1 MKTINVLRSS
11 ILFYILFLI
20 ACQSDNKRDKIQT
33 WFEQIA
39 PDFSTQTLR
48 VPQGYTY
55 DILFSEGDTVLT
67 LDGKRTP
74 AKGKH
79 DFVAYIPIAGSSEH
93 GYLYVGHESHDTN
106 SILGD
111 GGAGTVFEVKK
122 IDGNWRAVSDFYAID
137 FRAVGG
143 SLRNCG
149 GTLTPAGTIFSAE
162 ECEPKSN
169 ADLFIQHSFRDTAD
183 IFGRKRYLNYGWIV
197 EIDPRERK
205 AVRKLWQM
213 GRYEHEDAHCMPDGR
228 TVYLTDDA
236 TPAVLFKF
244 ISKTPYQYEEG
255 QLYAYR
261 QSEDATGG
269 EWIELPMQIDS
280 LCHARDVAIRRGATL
295 FVRHEWIEA
304 VGDKIY
310 ITETGNDNIDFE
322 KAIKMGGRPAAHLSS
337 LKKGA
342 YTYSDPYGRVLVLD
356 LKTLKIEPF
365 VEGGIIGGDTL
376 KCFSNPD
383 GLASISLNGKK
394 YLVINEDINGAEGYN
409 RNGNAKD
416 GKVYNEVYILDL
428 DNPKPTVK
436 NLQRF
441 VVGPRGCET
450 TGSFF
455 TPDGN
460 TYFVSI
466 QNPSKENA
474 PPFNKSCVVAIY
486 KSKLRAASHTAYNKK
501 RMYAKFFFLLLQ
513 DVVVK

>member
-183 IFGRKRYLNYGWIV
+183 I
-197 EIDPRERK
+197 
-205 AVRKLWQM
+205 
-213 GRYEHEDAHCMPDGR
+213 
-228 TVYLTDDA
+228 
-236 TPAVLFKF
+236 
-244 ISKTPYQYEEG
+244 
-255 QLYAYR
+255 
-261 QSEDATGG
+261 
-269 EWIELPMQIDS
+269 
-280 LCHARDVAIRRGATL
+280 
-295 FVRHEWIEA
+295 
-304 VGDKIY
+304 
-310 ITETGNDNIDFE
+310 
-322 KAIKMGGRPAAHLSS
+322 
-337 LKKGA
+337 
-342 YTYSDPYGRVLVLD
+342 
-356 LKTLKIEPF
+356 
-365 VEGGIIGGDTL
+365 
-376 KCFSNPD
+376 
-383 GLASISLNGKK
+383 
-394 YLVINEDINGAEGYN
+394 
-409 RNGNAKD
+409 
-416 GKVYNEVYILDL
+416 
-428 DNPKPTVK
+428 
-436 NLQRF
+436 
-441 VVGPRGCET
+441 
-450 TGSFF
+450 
-455 TPDGN
+455 
-460 TYFVSI
+460 
-466 QNPSKENA
+466 
-474 PPFNKSCVVAIY
+474 
-486 KSKLRAASHTAYNKK
+486 
-501 RMYAKFFFLLLQ
+501 
-513 DVVVK
+513 